1 MADDTFRVPVRRSL
15 VSRLR
20 NGLVTAGDVRPHY
33 VVCGSDPLVYT
44 VLEELA
50 GAGQRVRVTA
60 IVPPTLRSDVPDLTT
75 IRGVRV
81 VHAERLDERVFRSA
95 GLAGA
100 DALALI
106 HPDDVANLHSAL
118 CAQAVEPDLRLV
130 IRMFNTSLGFGVK
143 PLFADCAILSDASMA
158 APAFVASALGEVAP
172 TFFRH
177 ARRTLHLARRED
189 VQPEHV
195 VCLMAT
201 STGGRVQVLPP
212 ETPPGETDPTDLVLA
227 EATGRPTGATVAA
240 RRLVRTRRRKRPALA
255 LGRAIRAALNRKLGI
270 ALLSTLVV
278 LMASGAVLVHAS
290 NDVHGFW
297 QSVYITLLTAV
308 GSSDVEMERNSIAQ
322 FAQLLLTLS
331 GLALL
336 PLITAAVVEGVVNAR
351 LALSNGTVRKP
362 QEGHIVVVG
371 LGSVGTR
378 VIRQLADFGIEV
390 VAIDRKADA
399 FGVKAAEQLGIPV
412 IVGDAAREET
422 LRAASVATCQALV
435 VLSTD
440 DTTNLQA
447 ALNARSIRPDLWV
460 VLRLFDGDFAQRVEK
475 AFDINVSR
483 SVSYLAAPAFAAA
496 MLDRQ
501 VLATIPVDRHVLQ
514 VAEVQ
519 VLAGSALEGASLDR
533 ADAPYGVRVIGL
545 TPTADGVL
553 DWTPDGRQ
561 TLAAGARILVVARR
575 AGLRALVEQ
584 ASPPVPA
591 LPTGDPAAS

>member
-1 MADDTFRVPVRRSL
+1 
-15 VSRLR
+15 
-20 NGLVTAGDVRPHY
+20 
-33 VVCGSDPLVYT
+33 
-44 VLEELA
+44 
-50 GAGQRVRVTA
+50 
-60 IVPPTLRSDVPDLTT
+60 
-75 IRGVRV
+75 
-81 VHAERLDERVFRSA
+81 
-95 GLAGA
+95 
-100 DALALI
+100 
-106 HPDDVANLHSAL
+106 
-118 CAQAVEPDLRLV
+118 
-130 IRMFNTSLGFGVK
+130 
-143 PLFADCAILSDASMA
+143 
-158 APAFVASALGEVAP
+158 
-172 TFFRH
+172 
-177 ARRTLHLARRED
+177 

-561 TLAAGARILVVARR
+561 TLAVGARILVVARR